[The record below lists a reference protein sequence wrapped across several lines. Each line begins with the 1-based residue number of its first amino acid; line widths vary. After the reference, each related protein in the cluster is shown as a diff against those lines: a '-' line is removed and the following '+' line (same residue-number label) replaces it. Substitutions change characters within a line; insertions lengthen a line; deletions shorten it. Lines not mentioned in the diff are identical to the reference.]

1 VRDRAL
7 LLSLRPRFAQAILDG
22 TKTIDLRRRVV
33 RAAPG
38 TPLLLYASAPLMAV
52 VGTARLQRAE
62 VCEADVAW
70 SNHGHALGLDRRE
83 FDDYLAGRSACLLLL
98 DDVCA
103 LDQPISLKELGGQAG
118 FRPPQSYR
126 YVSASDPALVRDL
139 GTSSISGGSRS
150 PAS

>member
-1 VRDRAL
+1 MRDRAL
-7 LLSLRPRFAQAILDG
+7 LLSLHPRFAQAILDG

-33 RAAPG
+33 RASPG
-38 TPLLLYASAPLMAV
+38 TPLLLYASSPMMAV

-70 SNHGHALGLDRRE
+70 SNHAHALGLDRRE

-103 LDQPISLKELGGQAG
+103 LGQPMSLKELGGRAG

-126 YVSASDPALVRDL
+126 YVSASDPALVRAL
-139 GTSSISGGSRS
+139 GTNSIGGGSQS